1 MRKRIGVSNTWNWKL
16 AESTVLSLRSVSE
29 SLHPSQEDGLF
40 WHPLLSSLSCAF
52 VPLLILH
59 TLTPCTEQRWRHHRS
74 FQTLGL
80 ILLKGGL
87 CLSEWLVSRKAI
99 QEYDFSTP
107 NFIHSHEQ
115 LHTGIRELKEPKM
128 LHRIQIKSCLWAEKN
143 LQDKNLQWRAAW
155 GDPELFHSAGAEDA
169 QDFPW
174 ILSSQK
180 DWAWIHLINHPCS
193 TDVS

>member
-29 SLHPSQEDGLF
+29 SLHPSQEDGLV
-40 WHPLLSSLSCAF
+40 WHPLFSSLSCAF
-52 VPLLILH
+52 VPVLILH
-59 TLTPCTEQRWRHHRS
+59 ALTPCTEQRWRHHRS

-115 LHTGIRELKEPKM
+115 LHTWMRELKKPKM
-128 LHRIQIKSCLWAEKN
+128 LHLIQIKSCLWAEKKKTYRMKTPSEEQPEGT
-143 LQDKNLQWRAAW
+143 LSCFTVLGPKMLRTFHGYSAAKRI
-155 GDPELFHSAGAEDA
+155 GPE
-169 QDFPW
+169 
-174 ILSSQK
+174 
-180 DWAWIHLINHPCS
+180 S
-193 TDVS
+193 TS